1 MNVFLVVLLVL
12 AGVALLLLEM
22 FLLPGFGIAGIGGFG
37 CLIGAVVLAWLR
49 IGSIAG
55 YITLGACLL
64 LSALAIWGFLRS
76 HALDKMALD
85 SKIDGH
91 VELADN
97 KLKKN
102 CHRALYLLL
111 LCALHAV
118 DQCRRQRRA
127 YQSGPALSHAHP

>member
-37 CLIGAVVLAWLR
+37 CLIAAVVLAWIW
-49 IGSIAG
+49 IGSTAG

-64 LSALAIWGFLRS
+64 LSGLAIWGFVRS
-76 HALDKMALD
+76 DALDKMALD
-85 SKIDGH
+85 SKIDSP

-97 KLKKN
+97 KLKKKETKKK
-102 CHRALYLLL
+102 
-111 LCALHAV
+111 
-118 DQCRRQRRA
+118 
-127 YQSGPALSHAHP
+127 G